1 MAGTAKPD
9 EPNRA
14 PGSTPQ
20 RRTGPK
26 KQAPRPARAAK
37 TQPAGRSA
45 LAKGPLGIVL
55 AALTLVETIMGLV
68 VRSSKLAPANESF
81 IIYAMVGLA
90 FATLVAFFVVWIFF
104 PGKLYPPSEFRTD
117 KAWLTAVRPSDM
129 LPSEP
134 LPIGSLVHDASG
146 AASVPATPKPAA
158 AGESAESPLLVQL
171 TGELQGGFVSS
182 TLVMEL
188 SRHLQRS
195 SSWGYLA
202 VDVGAGDT
210 WLLSRLFIFVLLYQV
225 MRHLRCIVFLKTDS
239 GIEKLLG
246 VP

>member
-68 VRSSKLAPANESF
+68 VRSSKLAP
-81 IIYAMVGLA
+81 
-90 FATLVAFFVVWIFF
+90 
-104 PGKLYPPSEFRTD
+104 
-117 KAWLTAVRPSDM
+117 LTNRS
-129 LPSEP
+129 
-134 LPIGSLVHDASG
+134 
-146 AASVPATPKPAA
+146 
-158 AGESAESPLLVQL
+158 
-171 TGELQGGFVSS
+171 SS
-182 TLVMEL
+182 TLWLAWRLPHSLPSL
-188 SRHLQRS
+188 SCGFSFLENSIRHPNSALIRR
-195 SSWGYLA
+195 G
-202 VDVGAGDT
+202 
-210 WLLSRLFIFVLLYQV
+210 
-225 MRHLRCIVFLKTDS
+225 
-239 GIEKLLG
+239 
-246 VP
+246 